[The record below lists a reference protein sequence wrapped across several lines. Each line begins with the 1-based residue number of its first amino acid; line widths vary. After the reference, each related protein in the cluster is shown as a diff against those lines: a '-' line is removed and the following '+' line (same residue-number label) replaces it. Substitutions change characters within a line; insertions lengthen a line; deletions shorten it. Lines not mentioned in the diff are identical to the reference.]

1 MRRGCEL
8 LSLQPNPIP
17 EPDYP
22 ENEDTKHAKARR
34 KIWTESILRIMKSKT
49 SLIGFCIILILII
62 TALFAPFI
70 ATHSPTEQS
79 IINQYQEPSS
89 EHLLGTDALG
99 RDIFSRIV
107 YGTRISIQIG
117 VIAVGISM
125 IIGVLLGAVAGYFG
139 KWIDQV
145 IMRFID
151 ILLAFPSILL
161 AIALVA
167 VLGPSLKNAMIAIG
181 IIGIPQFARIVR
193 SAVLSVKET
202 EYIEA
207 ARAIGA
213 KHGRTLIQHVLPN
226 CTAPII
232 VQATLSIGTAILD
245 AAGLSF
251 LGLGA
256 QPPKPEWG
264 AMLSDGRAAL
274 QNAPW
279 VITFPGLAIF
289 FVVIGFNLF
298 GDGLRDALDPKLKE

>member
-1 MRRGCEL
+1 MDSLFHL
-8 LSLQPNPIP
+8 L
-17 EPDYP
+17 
-22 ENEDTKHAKARR
+22 
-34 KIWTESILRIMKSKT
+34 KSKT
-49 SLIGFCIILILII
+49 SLIGFCIIFILIV
-62 TALFAPFI
+62 TAIFAPLI

-79 IINQYQEPSS
+79 ILNQYQTPSS
-89 EHLLGTDALG
+89 EHWLGTDALG
-99 RDIFSRIV
+99 RDIFSRII

-125 IIGVLLGAVAGYFG
+125 IIGVLLGSVAGYFG
-139 KWIDQV
+139 KWADQI
-145 IMRFID
+145 IMRFVD

-167 VLGPSLKNAMIAIG
+167 VLGPSLRNAMIAVG
-181 IIGIPQFARIVR
+181 IIGIPQFARIIR

-213 KHGRTLIQHVLPN
+213 KHGRTLMQHVLPN
-226 CTAPII
+226 CIAPII
-232 VQATLSIGTAILD
+232 VQATLSVGTAILD

-256 QPPKPEWG
+256 QPPTPEWG

-298 GDGLRDALDPKLKE
+298 GDGLRDALDPKLKK

>member
-1 MRRGCEL
+1 M
-8 LSLQPNPIP
+8 SLQPNPITN
-17 EPDYP
+17 PDLS
-22 ENEDTKHAKARR
+22 ETKDAKTAKPRNL
-34 KIWTESILRIMKSKT
+34 WVDSLLHLLKSKT
-49 SLIGFCIILILII
+49 SLIGFCIIFILIV
-62 TALFAPFI
+62 TAIFAPLI

-79 IINQYQEPSS
+79 ILNQYQKPSS
-89 EHLLGTDALG
+89 EHWLGTDALG
-99 RDIFSRIV
+99 RDIFSRII

-139 KWIDQV
+139 RWVDQI

-167 VLGPSLKNAMIAIG
+167 VLGPSLRNAMIAVG
-181 IIGIPQFARIVR
+181 IIGIPQFARIIR

-213 KHGRTLIQHVLPN
+213 KHGRTLMQHVLPN

-232 VQATLSIGTAILD
+232 VQATLSVGTAILD

-256 QPPKPEWG
+256 QPPTPEWG

-298 GDGLRDALDPKLKE
+298 GDGLRDALDPKMKE